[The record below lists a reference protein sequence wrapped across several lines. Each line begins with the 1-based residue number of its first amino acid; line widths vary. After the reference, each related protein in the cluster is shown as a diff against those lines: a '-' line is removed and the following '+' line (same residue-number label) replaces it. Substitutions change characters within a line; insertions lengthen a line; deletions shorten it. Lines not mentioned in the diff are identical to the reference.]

1 MPPREY
7 DVAVPD
13 DASDEEAAAIAA
25 AVSAHLAALEAAAAE
40 GEEGPTWTGRKW
52 SFAGRIEALDGGQC
66 ACRTARRRTPGA
78 RRAAATGSD
87 CPKSYR
93 LVRRSV

>member
-1 MPPREY
+1 MPPEEY

-52 SFAGRIEALDGGQC
+52 SFAGRIEALDGGPVRVPDG
-66 ACRTARRRTPGA
+66 APTDAWSAAGRRDRF
-78 RRAAATGSD
+78 
-87 CPKSYR
+87 
-93 LVRRSV
+93 